1 VGRVDEISAT
11 LWAVAASWPPENA
24 LCNPHPP
31 VLFPLIVM
39 NILASFGNILGVD
52 ALMIVFVVV
61 LLFGAKKLP
70 ELAKGVGG
78 AIREFS
84 KGKNGSDD
92 EPPAPP
98 PPSAIK

>member
-1 VGRVDEISAT
+1 VGEISAT
-11 LWAVAASWPPENA
+11 LWAAAASWPLENA
-24 LCNPHPP
+24 LCNLRPL
-31 VLFPLIVM
+31 VLLPFIIM

-52 ALMIVFVVV
+52 ALLLVFVVV

-84 KGKNGSDD
+84 KAKNNHDD

-98 PPSAIK
+98 PPAIK